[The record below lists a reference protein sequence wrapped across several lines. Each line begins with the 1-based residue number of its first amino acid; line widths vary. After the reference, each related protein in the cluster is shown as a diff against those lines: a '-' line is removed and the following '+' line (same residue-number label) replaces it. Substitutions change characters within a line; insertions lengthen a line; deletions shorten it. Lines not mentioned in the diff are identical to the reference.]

1 MIQIKDTDMEKV
13 DILIV
18 EDSQTQALRLKFV
31 LEQEG
36 FQVHHAIDGIKALAL
51 LSSVTP
57 TLIISDVMMPN
68 MDGYEFCAAI
78 KNHPRLKDIPVIL
91 VTTLSDPTDVILAL
105 KAGADN
111 FLTKPYD
118 EKTLVSRIRH
128 ILANLEI
135 RTHQGVEMGVE
146 VYFAG
151 KRYFLNSSR
160 IQMIDLLL
168 STYESAVQKNQELY
182 TTNIQLKQALESI
195 SILQRNYLQLLET
208 NVDAIFVVD
217 EGNLVKYANP
227 AANQLFAA
235 PGSTMVDKAFPVR
248 LDSLKNGETE
258 MKDISGEKTFLDA
271 RKMKTDWNGKEM
283 TLVVL
288 RDVNEA
294 VRLRKELQQLS
305 LTDDLTG
312 LYNRRGFMMFATRA
326 VNAAKR
332 QHNKLFVLFADL
344 DGLKKIND
352 TMGHQVG
359 DKYLEDTA
367 RLLQSSFR
375 EIDTIARMG
384 GDEFAVFGVVTDEF
398 IPQSLIERLN
408 ARIAEYNSASPGSFP
423 LSMSIGL
430 SSFDPASPE
439 PIEDVIDKADEAMYR
454 QKKLKPSRE
463 QGGAHA

>member
-1 MIQIKDTDMEKV
+1 MEKIE
-13 DILIV
+13 ILIV
-18 EDSQTQALRLKFV
+18 EDSQTQALRLRYV

-36 FQVHHAIDGIKALAL
+36 FHVHHATDGQKALDL
-51 LSSVTP
+51 LGSIRP

-68 MDGYEFCAAI
+68 MDGYQFCTAV
-78 KNHPRLKDIPVIL
+78 KTTPSLKDIPIIL

-111 FLTKPYD
+111 FLTKPFD
-118 EKTLVSRIRH
+118 EKALISRIRH

-135 RTHQGVEMGVE
+135 RTQQGVEMGVE

-168 STYESAVQKNQELY
+168 STYESAVQKNQELF
-182 TTNIQLKQALESI
+182 TTNNQLKDALDSI

-208 NVDAIFVVD
+208 NVDSIFVVD
-217 EGNLVKYANP
+217 DENIVKYANP
-227 AANQLFAA
+227 SANQLFTL
-235 PGSTMVDKAFPVR
+235 PGTSLVEKEFPIR
-248 LDSLKNGETE
+248 LDYLKNGELE
-258 MKDISGEKTFLDA
+258 MKDVTGEKTYLDA
-271 RKMKTDWNGKEM
+271 RKMKTDWNGQEM

-312 LYNRRGFMMFATRA
+312 LYNRRGLMMFASRA
-326 VNAAKR
+326 VHLAKR
-332 QHNKLFVLFADL
+332 QRHRLFVLFADL
-344 DGLKKIND
+344 DGLKQIND
-352 TMGHQVG
+352 SLGHQVG
-359 DKYLEDTA
+359 DTYLAESA
-367 RLLQSSFR
+367 KLLTSSFR

-384 GDEFAVFGVVTDEF
+384 GDEFAVLGAITEEC
-398 IPQSLIERLN
+398 IPEMLVNRLKNSIDTFN
-408 ARIAEYNSASPGSFP
+408 AIKPDALP

-430 SSFDPASPE
+430 STYDPEAPE
-439 PIEDVIDKADEAMYR
+439 PIEEVISRADEAMYR
-454 QKKLKPSRE
+454 QKKHRASRL
-463 QGGAHA
+463 QGEFHA